1 MASVFSRLSALSLL
15 VGLVACGAPDASN
28 KDASQGKGVKVVSTF
43 LPITL
48 FTEAVAGDCAEVT
61 SLIPPNLGPHDFQ
74 ATPSDL
80 TDLSGAKVLVKNGL
94 EMEEFL
100 DDLIDSADNKDLV
113 VIDSSKGVKTI
124 KAAGGG
130 GHGDHDDHGD
140 DHHDGE
146 HHDHDD
152 HHDDDHH
159 DGDHHEGEHHDDD
172 DDHDHGH
179 GHSHGEYDPH
189 IWLDPVRAAQQVENI
204 RDGLVK
210 ADPGCADGYR
220 KNAAQYTAKL
230 KELNTEFTE
239 KLKPYSG
246 KTFVAFH
253 DFATYFANRYSLKA
267 EFLVDLPEMNPSP
280 ADLQRVAAQVKASG
294 LKALLSEPQEGNRSF
309 NALAKD
315 LGVNIVVFNP
325 LETGSAESA
334 KVPGTYFEVMRSNVN
349 NLVKAIGD

>member
-15 VGLVACGAPDASN
+15 VGLVACGAPNASDN
-28 KDASQGKGVKVVSTF
+28 NASQSKGIKVVSTF

-48 FTEAVAGDCAEVT
+48 FTEAVAGECAEVT

-74 ATPSDL
+74 ATPSTL
-80 TDLSGAKVLVKNGL
+80 TALSSAKVLVKNGL
-94 EMEEFL
+94 GMEEFL
-100 DDLIDSADNKDLV
+100 EDLISSADNKNLV
-113 VIDSSKGVKTI
+113 VIDTSSGVETI

-130 GHGDHDDHGD
+130 
-140 DHHDGE
+140 
-146 HHDHDD
+146 
-152 HHDDDHH
+152 HHDDDH
-159 DGDHHEGEHHDDD
+159 GDEHHDDD
-172 DDHDHGH
+172 HGDEHHDDDHGDEHHDDDHGH

-210 ADPGCADGYR
+210 ADPSCADGYK

-230 KELNTEFTE
+230 KELNTEFTA

-334 KVPGTYFEVMRSNVN
+334 KVPATYFEVMRSNVN

>member
-1 MASVFSRLSALSLL
+1 MASVFSRLSAISVL
-15 VGLVACGAPDASN
+15 VGLVACGAPN
-28 KDASQGKGVKVVSTF
+28 VTNNEASQGKGVKVVTTF

-80 TDLSGAKVLVKNGL
+80 ADLSGANVLVKNGL
-94 EMEEFL
+94 GMEEFL
-100 DDLIDSADNKDLV
+100 DDLISSADNKDLV
-113 VIDSSKGVKTI
+113 VIDSSSGVKTI

-130 GHGDHDDHGD
+130 H
-140 DHHDGE
+140 
-146 HHDHDD
+146 HDD
-152 HHDDDHH
+152 HH
-159 DGDHHEGEHHDDD
+159 EGD

-210 ADPGCADGYR
+210 ADPSCADGYK
-220 KNAAQYTAKL
+220 KNADQYTAKL
-230 KELNTEFTE
+230 KELNTEFTA
-239 KLKPYSG
+239 KLNPYSG

-280 ADLQRVAAQVKASG
+280 ADLQRVATQVKESG

-315 LGVNIVVFNP
+315 LGVNIVEFNP

-334 KVPGTYFEVMRSNVN
+334 KKPGTYFEVMRSNVN
-349 NLVKAIGD
+349 NLVQAIGD

>member
-1 MASVFSRLSALSLL
+1 MASVFSRLSAMSLL
-15 VGLVACGAPDASN
+15 LGLVACGAPGVNNTDATES
-28 KDASQGKGVKVVSTF
+28 KGVKVVTTF

-48 FTEAVAGDCAEVT
+48 FTEAVAGDCADVT
-61 SLIPPNLGPHDFQ
+61 ALIPPNLGPHDFQ

-80 TDLSGAKVLVKNGL
+80 TDLSGANVLVKNGL
-94 EMEEFL
+94 GMEEFL
-100 DDLIDSADNKDLV
+100 DDLISSADNKDLV
-113 VIDSSKGVKTI
+113 VIDSSTGVKTI

-130 GHGDHDDHGD
+130 H
-140 DHHDGE
+140 
-146 HHDHDD
+146 HDD
-152 HHDDDHH
+152 HHAD
-159 DGDHHEGEHHDDD
+159 EH
-172 DDHDHGH
+172 HDHGH

-204 RDGLVK
+204 RDGLVQ
-210 ADPGCADGYR
+210 ADPSCAEGYR
-220 KNAAQYTAKL
+220 NNADQFTAKL
-230 KELNTEFTE
+230 NELNTEFTT
-239 KLKPYSG
+239 KLKPYNG

-253 DFATYFANRYSLKA
+253 DFATYFANRYGLKA

-280 ADLQRVAAQVKASG
+280 ADLQRVAAQVKNSG
-294 LKALLSEPQEGNRSF
+294 LKALLTEPQEGNRSF

-315 LGVNIVVFNP
+315 LGVNIVEFNP

>member
-1 MASVFSRLSALSLL
+1 MASLFSRLSAMSLML
-15 VGLVACGAPDASN
+15 GLVACGAPSVNNTDATE
-28 KDASQGKGVKVVSTF
+28 DKGLTVITTF

-48 FTEAVAGDCAEVT
+48 FTEAVAGDCADVT
-61 SLIPPNLGPHDFQ
+61 ALIPPNLGPHDFQ

-80 TDLSGAKVLVKNGL
+80 TDLSGANVLVKNGL
-94 EMEEFL
+94 GMEEFL
-100 DDLIDSADNKDLV
+100 DDLISSADNKDLV
-113 VIDSSKGVKTI
+113 VIDSSTGVKTI

-130 GHGDHDDHGD
+130 H
-140 DHHDGE
+140 
-146 HHDHDD
+146 HDD
-152 HHDDDHH
+152 HHDDH
-159 DGDHHEGEHHDDD
+159 
-172 DDHDHGH
+172 HDHGH

-210 ADPGCADGYR
+210 ADPSCAEGY
-220 KNAAQYTAKL
+220 KNNAEQFTAKL
-230 KELNTEFTE
+230 NELNTEFTA
-239 KLKPYSG
+239 KLKPYTG

-253 DFATYFANRYSLKA
+253 DFATYFASRYALKA

-280 ADLQRVAAQVKASG
+280 TDLQRVAAQVKKSG
-294 LKALLSEPQEGNRSF
+294 LKALLTEPQEGNRSF

-315 LGVNIVVFNP
+315 LGVNIVEFNP

>member
-1 MASVFSRLSALSLL
+1 MASVFSRLSAMSLL
-15 VGLVACGAPDASN
+15 LGLVACGAPGVNNTDATES
-28 KDASQGKGVKVVSTF
+28 KGVKVVTTF

-48 FTEAVAGDCAEVT
+48 FTEAVAGDCADVT
-61 SLIPPNLGPHDFQ
+61 ALIPPNLGPHDFQ

-80 TDLSGAKVLVKNGL
+80 TDLSGANVLVKNGL
-94 EMEEFL
+94 GMEEFL
-100 DDLIDSADNKDLV
+100 DDLISSADNKDLV
-113 VIDSSKGVKTI
+113 VIDSSSGVKTI

-130 GHGDHDDHGD
+130 H
-140 DHHDGE
+140 
-146 HHDHDD
+146 HDD
-152 HHDDDHH
+152 HHAD
-159 DGDHHEGEHHDDD
+159 EH
-172 DDHDHGH
+172 HDHGH
-179 GHSHGEYDPH
+179 GHSHGEDDPH

-210 ADPGCADGYR
+210 ADPSCAEEYNR
-220 KNAAQYTAKL
+220 NAEQFSAKL
-230 KELNTEFTE
+230 NELNTEFTA

-294 LKALLSEPQEGNRSF
+294 LKALLSEPQEGKRSF

-315 LGVNIVVFNP
+315 LGVNIVEFNP

-349 NLVKAIGD
+349 NLVQAIGD

>member
-1 MASVFSRLSALSLL
+1 MASVFSRLSAMSLL
-15 VGLVACGAPDASN
+15 LGLVACGAPSVN
-28 KDASQGKGVKVVSTF
+28 NTETTESKGLKVVTTF

-48 FTEAVAGDCAEVT
+48 FTEAVAGDCADVT
-61 SLIPPNLGPHDFQ
+61 ALIPPNLGPHDFQ

-80 TDLSGAKVLVKNGL
+80 TDLSGANVLVKNGL
-94 EMEEFL
+94 GMEEFL
-100 DDLIDSADNKDLV
+100 DDLISSADNKDLV
-113 VIDSSKGVKTI
+113 VIDSSTGVKTI

-130 GHGDHDDHGD
+130 H
-140 DHHDGE
+140 
-146 HHDHDD
+146 HDD
-152 HHDDDHH
+152 HHDDHH
-159 DGDHHEGEHHDDD
+159 ADEH
-172 DDHDHGH
+172 HDHGH

-210 ADPGCADGYR
+210 ADPSCADGYK
-220 KNAAQYTAKL
+220 KNADQYTAKL
-230 KELNTEFTE
+230 KELNKEFTA
-239 KLKPYSG
+239 KLNPYSG

-280 ADLQRVAAQVKASG
+280 ADLQRVATQVKESG

-315 LGVNIVVFNP
+315 LGVNIVEFNP

-334 KVPGTYFEVMRSNVN
+334 KKPGTYFEVMRSNVN
-349 NLVKAIGD
+349 NLVQAIGD

>member
-1 MASVFSRLSALSLL
+1 MSLL
-15 VGLVACGAPDASN
+15 LGLVACGAPGVNNTDATES
-28 KDASQGKGVKVVSTF
+28 KGVKVVTTF

-48 FTEAVAGDCAEVT
+48 FTEAVAGDCADVT
-61 SLIPPNLGPHDFQ
+61 ALIPPNLGPHDFQ

-94 EMEEFL
+94 GMEEFL
-100 DDLIDSADNKDLV
+100 DDLISSADNKDLV
-113 VIDSSKGVKTI
+113 VIDSSTGVKTI

-130 GHGDHDDHGD
+130 H
-140 DHHDGE
+140 
-146 HHDHDD
+146 HDD
-152 HHDDDHH
+152 HHDDH
-159 DGDHHEGEHHDDD
+159 
-172 DDHDHGH
+172 HDHGH

-210 ADPGCADGYR
+210 ADPSCAEGYNN
-220 KNAAQYTAKL
+220 NAEQFTAKL
-230 KELNTEFTE
+230 KALNTEFTE

-246 KTFVAFH
+246 KTLVAFH
-253 DFATYFANRYSLKA
+253 DFANYFANRYSLKA

-315 LGVNIVVFNP
+315 LGVNIVEFNP

-334 KVPGTYFEVMRSNVN
+334 RKPGTYFEVMRSNVN
-349 NLVKAIGD
+349 NLVNAIGD

>member
-28 KDASQGKGVKVVSTF
+28 KDASQGKGLKVVSTF

-80 TDLSGAKVLVKNGL
+80 TDLSGANVLVKNGL

-113 VIDSSKGVKTI
+113 VIDSSKGVETI

-130 GHGDHDDHGD
+130 HDDHDEHGD
-140 DHHDGE
+140 DHHD
-146 HHDHDD
+146 
-152 HHDDDHH
+152 
-159 DGDHHEGEHHDDD
+159 GEHHDDD

-189 IWLDPVRAAQQVENI
+189 IWLDPVRATQQVENI

-280 ADLQRVAAQVKASG
+280 ADLQRVAAQVKESG

-315 LGVNIVVFNP
+315 LGVNIVEFNP

>member
-1 MASVFSRLSALSLL
+1 MASVFSRLSAMSLL
-15 VGLVACGAPDASN
+15 LGLVACGAPSVNNTDATP
-28 KDASQGKGVKVVSTF
+28 GKGVNVVTTF

-48 FTEAVAGDCAEVT
+48 FTEAVAGDCADVT
-61 SLIPPNLGPHDFQ
+61 ALIPPNLGPHDFQ

-80 TDLSGAKVLVKNGL
+80 TDLSGANVLVKNGL
-94 EMEEFL
+94 GMEEFL
-100 DDLIDSADNKDLV
+100 DDLISSADNKDLV
-113 VIDSSKGVKTI
+113 VIDSSSGVKTI
-124 KAAGGG
+124 KASGG
-130 GHGDHDDHGD
+130 GH
-140 DHHDGE
+140 
-146 HHDHDD
+146 HDD
-152 HHDDDHH
+152 HHAD
-159 DGDHHEGEHHDDD
+159 EH
-172 DDHDHGH
+172 HDHGH
-179 GHSHGEYDPH
+179 GHSHGEDDPH

-210 ADPGCADGYR
+210 ADPSCAEEYNR
-220 KNAAQYTAKL
+220 NAEQFSAKL
-230 KELNTEFTE
+230 NELNTEFTA

-280 ADLQRVAAQVKASG
+280 ADLQRVSAQVKASG

-315 LGVNIVVFNP
+315 LGVNIVEFNP
-325 LETGSAESA
+325 LEMGSAESA

-349 NLVKAIGD
+349 NLVQAIGD

>member
-15 VGLVACGAPDASN
+15 VGLVACGAPNASDN
-28 KDASQGKGVKVVSTF
+28 NASQSKGIKVVSTF

-48 FTEAVAGDCAEVT
+48 FTEAVAGECAEVT

-74 ATPSDL
+74 ATPSTL
-80 TDLSGAKVLVKNGL
+80 TALSGAKVLVKNGL
-94 EMEEFL
+94 GMEEFL
-100 DDLIDSADNKDLV
+100 EDLISSADNKNLV
-113 VIDSSKGVKTI
+113 VIDTSSGVETI

-130 GHGDHDDHGD
+130 
-140 DHHDGE
+140 
-146 HHDHDD
+146 
-152 HHDDDHH
+152 HHDDDH
-159 DGDHHEGEHHDDD
+159 GDEHHDDD
-172 DDHDHGH
+172 HGDEHHDDDHGH

-210 ADPGCADGYR
+210 ADPSCADGYK

-230 KELNTEFTE
+230 KELNTEFTA

-334 KVPGTYFEVMRSNVN
+334 KVPATYFEVMRSNVN